1 MPTIGKFLFDK
12 LLVWSKIG
20 ISKVWRL
27 PPFLQSECG
36 ADSPQGK
43 NNLLSQ
49 VLLSM
54 MMSMMMLMMFDDDGD
69 GEYEDDDHIQRC
81 DKQEISYS
89 IQISNEGTFKRTS
102 RLQMGIW
109 IWYNWYMQ

>member
-1 MPTIGKFLFDK
+1 M
-12 LLVWSKIG
+12 
-20 ISKVWRL
+20 

-49 VLLSM
+49 VLLSVM
-54 MMSMMMLMMFDDDGD
+54 MVMMFDADDS
-69 GEYEDDDHIQRC
+69 EYEDDDHIQRC
-81 DKQEISYS
+81 DRLDISYF

-102 RLQMGIW
+102 RLQMGK
-109 IWYNWYMQ
+109 

>member
-1 MPTIGKFLFDK
+1 M
-12 LLVWSKIG
+12 
-20 ISKVWRL
+20 

-49 VLLSM
+49 VLLSVM
-54 MMSMMMLMMFDDDGD
+54 MVMMFDADDS
-69 GEYEDDDHIQRC
+69 EYEDDDHIQRC
-81 DKQEISYS
+81 DRQDISYF

-102 RLQMGIW
+102 RLQMGI
-109 IWYNWYMQ
+109 

>member
-1 MPTIGKFLFDK
+1 M
-12 LLVWSKIG
+12 
-20 ISKVWRL
+20 

-54 MMSMMMLMMFDDDGD
+54 MIVMMFDADD

-81 DKQEISYS
+81 DFM
-89 IQISNEGTFKRTS
+89 QISNEGTFKRTS
-102 RLQMGIW
+102 RLQMGK
-109 IWYNWYMQ
+109 

>member
-1 MPTIGKFLFDK
+1 M
-12 LLVWSKIG
+12 
-20 ISKVWRL
+20 

-54 MMSMMMLMMFDDDGD
+54 MMLMMFDADG
-69 GEYEDDDHIQRC
+69 GEYEYDDHIQRC

-102 RLQMGIW
+102 RLQMGK
-109 IWYNWYMQ
+109 

>member
-1 MPTIGKFLFDK
+1 M
-12 LLVWSKIG
+12 
-20 ISKVWRL
+20 

-54 MMSMMMLMMFDDDGD
+54 MMLMMFDDDGGD
-69 GEYEDDDHIQRC
+69 YEDDDHIQRC
-81 DKQEISYS
+81 DRQDISY
-89 IQISNEGTFKRTS
+89 FV
-102 RLQMGIW
+102 
-109 IWYNWYMQ
+109 

>member
-1 MPTIGKFLFDK
+1 M
-12 LLVWSKIG
+12 
-20 ISKVWRL
+20 

-54 MMSMMMLMMFDDDGD
+54 MMVMMMVMMFDAYD

-81 DKQEISYS
+81 DKQDISYF

-102 RLQMGIW
+102 RLQMGK
-109 IWYNWYMQ
+109 

>member
-1 MPTIGKFLFDK
+1 M
-12 LLVWSKIG
+12 
-20 ISKVWRL
+20 

-54 MMSMMMLMMFDDDGD
+54 MMLMMFDDDGD

-81 DKQEISYS
+81 DKQDNSYF

-102 RLQMGIW
+102 RLQMGK
-109 IWYNWYMQ
+109 